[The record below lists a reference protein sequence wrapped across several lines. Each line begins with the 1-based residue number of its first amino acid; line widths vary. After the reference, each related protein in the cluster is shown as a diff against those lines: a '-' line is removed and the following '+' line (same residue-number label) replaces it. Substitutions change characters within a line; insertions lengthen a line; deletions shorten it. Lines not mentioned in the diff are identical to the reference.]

1 MDEPL
6 QYDPRAKQQIV
17 NAIYA
22 FLYDPVSLSFQKRLD
37 GLIIKNSLMLG
48 VGSKAVA
55 YKGQIYAMSGSGSI
69 VSTPASR
76 LAPALK
82 QEMDEYLKDVA
93 QVNEGEMPFVMGFIR
108 QVLNSSN
115 DMNDYLRV
123 LPRSVHHP
131 VEKLILSCP
140 CRSKTLTEAAVSTL
154 LTSNEAPIN
163 LMKRRMV
170 LNLLV

>member
-22 FLYDPVSLSFQKRLD
+22 YLYEPVSLAFQKRLD
-37 GLIIKNSLMLG
+37 ALIIKNSLTLG
-48 VGSKAVA
+48 VNSKSVV
-55 YKGQIYAMSGSGSI
+55 YKGEYYTMSGSGI
-69 VSTPASR
+69 STASR
-76 LAPALK
+76 LAPVLK

-140 CRSKTLTEAAVSTL
+140 CRSKSLTEATVSTL
-154 LTSNEAPIN
+154 LTSNEVPIN